1 MKRKGNLGGIFAMA
15 LILVLT
21 LVLSVGSV
29 SAEEPTIVDSGNC
42 GKDGSNVTW
51 TLDSAGL
58 LTISGTGAM
67 ADYESKTDSAS
78 GEEITTAPWGNQAKM
93 VKTVVIEDGVTG
105 IGNYAFY
112 CCTDLTGVNM
122 GSTVTSIG
130 TDAFAACIG
139 LTSVTIPDSV
149 TDIEGEAFAQCMGLT
164 SVVIPDS
171 VKSIG
176 IGAFH
181 YCTSL
186 TSVIV
191 GNGVTE
197 IGQLAFWKCT
207 ALTDVTLGSS
217 VTAIGEQAFSSC
229 EKLTGIVIPD
239 SVTSIG
245 EYAFADCESLAKV
258 TIGTGVT
265 DFGWETFS
273 GCTKLAEIN
282 YNAKAAADL
291 KARYDTGLTAHYPDV
306 FKDAGTSVGGVRVK
320 IGDGVERIPAYIFK
334 DCTGLTGSVTI
345 PNSVTDIGWY
355 AFADCTGLTGV
366 TLGGNVTKI
375 EERAFNN
382 CTGLTSIVFP
392 DSVTD
397 IGNWAFAGCTGLTN
411 VKVPGRVTSIS
422 EGVFANC
429 TGLTDA
435 VIPDGVTSV
444 GERAF
449 SGCVGLTGVEIP
461 DDVTSIGDYAFSGC
475 AGLTG
480 IEIPEGVTKIGLG
493 AFSFCENLAEVRYNA
508 KAAGDIQYDPMTDI
522 AEQDH
527 VFRRAG
533 ADRDGLTVTIGS
545 GVECIP
551 SRLFYGCTGLK
562 EVHFIGTEEEWK
574 AVSIGS
580 DNDPLINAA
589 ITYVKEPI
597 SGSCGDNL
605 TYKLDSAGLL
615 TISGTGAMADYES
628 KTDSASG
635 EEITTAPWGNQ
646 AKTVVIG
653 DGVTGIGAAAFYGCS
668 GLTGVTMGSNVT
680 SIGES
685 AFRGCTGLT
694 GIVLPG
700 SVTSIGE
707 YAFSNCDSLTA
718 IEIPEGVTT
727 LGNSAFFGCDNLK
740 EIRYNARAAADL
752 TGLSGAFR
760 SAGASVGG
768 VKVIFGE
775 SVEKIPG
782 NLFSNCESLTSVTIG
797 SNVTSIGDNAFLGC
811 KGLVEINYNA
821 RAAECAEDSFD
832 SGDGLKVT
840 FGDSVERI
848 PDYIFQDCPGL
859 TSVTIGSSATTI
871 GHYAF
876 NRCMGLTSIK
886 IPESMTNIGYM
897 AFSGCT
903 SLADVYYGGTERQWN
918 AITIDDGNDRLLQA
932 NRHCEG
938 KETLVPPTAKPSYVG
953 ASGKPYI
960 YWSAVD
966 GANRYYV
973 YRSGSKDGT
982 YTFLG
987 TTTAANY
994 TDSKANA
1001 GYTYYYKV
1009 KALAADGTDSSFS
1022 AAVAITCR
1030 CARPVVKTDYWASTG
1045 KPYIKWTAVAGAS
1058 QYEVY
1063 RSGSKDGAYTL
1074 LGTTTATNYTDNKAN
1089 AGYTYYYKVK
1099 AISKVKSAANSSLSA
1114 AVAITCRCA
1123 RPVVTPDYL
1132 TSTGKPYIK
1141 WTAVAGVGQYEVY
1154 RSGSKDG
1161 TYTLLGTTTATNY
1174 TDNKANAGYT
1184 YYYKVKAISKVK
1196 SVANSS
1202 LSAAVAITCR
1212 CARPVVKTDYWAS
1225 TGKPYIKWDAV
1236 DGAGKYYIY
1245 RSGTKNGT
1253 YTLLGTTT
1261 ATNYTD
1267 SKANAGYTY
1276 YYKVQAIS
1284 SALTMAKVYL
1294 SPSNQTDNC
1303 YAYGNTNEAVQCGK
1317 IADSCRIALERSGV
1331 TVQVGHM
1338 PSMQDKCKESNAFGA
1353 DLHVPIHTNAFN
1365 GTVTGTRM
1373 FCLNSSGEGMKA
1385 CEAIFAW
1392 LAPITPGTSE
1402 NIQVDAS
1409 LYEVRVPSAPAA
1421 YVECEFHDNATAAK
1435 WIVEHTVDIG
1445 EAIARGICDYFG
1457 VTFKEKEQPE
1467 SVASTDKLYRVQ
1479 EDAFAN
1485 RPIAEEKNTANSSL
1499 SAAVAVTCRCARPVV
1514 KTDYWASTG
1523 KPYIKWTAVAGAS
1536 QYEVYRSGSKDGT
1549 YTLLGTTTAANYT
1562 DSKANAGYTYYYKV
1576 KAISK
1581 VKSTADSSLSAA
1593 VAITCRCARP
1603 SVKIT
1608 TSNGSP
1614 KLTWNAVTG
1623 ANKYYIYRST
1633 EANGTFE
1640 YLYSTKN
1647 LFYTNKSAVAGTTY
1661 YYKVK
1666 AVSKVKSTANSA
1678 FSTVVSIRAR

>member
-1 MKRKGNLGGIFAMA
+1 MKRKGNFGGIFAMA

-29 SAEEPTIVDSGNC
+29 SAAEPTIVDSGNC
-42 GKDGSNVTW
+42 GKDGNNVTW

-58 LTISGTGAM
+58 LTISGTG
-67 ADYESKTDSAS
+67 E
-78 GEEITTAPWGNQAKM
+78 
-93 VKTVVIEDGVTG
+93 
-105 IGNYAFY
+105 
-112 CCTDLTGVNM
+112 
-122 GSTVTSIG
+122 
-130 TDAFAACIG
+130 
-139 LTSVTIPDSV
+139 
-149 TDIEGEAFAQCMGLT
+149 
-164 SVVIPDS
+164 
-171 VKSIG
+171 
-176 IGAFH
+176 
-181 YCTSL
+181 
-186 TSVIV
+186 
-191 GNGVTE
+191 
-197 IGQLAFWKCT
+197 
-207 ALTDVTLGSS
+207 
-217 VTAIGEQAFSSC
+217 
-229 EKLTGIVIPD
+229 
-239 SVTSIG
+239 
-245 EYAFADCESLAKV
+245 
-258 TIGTGVT
+258 
-265 DFGWETFS
+265 
-273 GCTKLAEIN
+273 
-282 YNAKAAADL
+282 
-291 KARYDTGLTAHYPDV
+291 
-306 FKDAGTSVGGVRVK
+306 
-320 IGDGVERIPAYIFK
+320 
-334 DCTGLTGSVTI
+334 
-345 PNSVTDIGWY
+345 
-355 AFADCTGLTGV
+355 
-366 TLGGNVTKI
+366 
-375 EERAFNN
+375 
-382 CTGLTSIVFP
+382 
-392 DSVTD
+392 
-397 IGNWAFAGCTGLTN
+397 
-411 VKVPGRVTSIS
+411 
-422 EGVFANC
+422 
-429 TGLTDA
+429 
-435 VIPDGVTSV
+435 
-444 GERAF
+444 
-449 SGCVGLTGVEIP
+449 
-461 DDVTSIGDYAFSGC
+461 
-475 AGLTG
+475 
-480 IEIPEGVTKIGLG
+480 
-493 AFSFCENLAEVRYNA
+493 
-508 KAAGDIQYDPMTDI
+508 
-522 AEQDH
+522 
-527 VFRRAG
+527 
-533 ADRDGLTVTIGS
+533 
-545 GVECIP
+545 
-551 SRLFYGCTGLK
+551 
-562 EVHFIGTEEEWK
+562 
-574 AVSIGS
+574 
-580 DNDPLINAA
+580 
-589 ITYVKEPI
+589 
-597 SGSCGDNL
+597 
-605 TYKLDSAGLL
+605 
-615 TISGTGAMADYES
+615 MADYES

-646 AKTVVIG
+646 AKTAVTG

-668 GLTGVTMGSNVT
+668 GLTSVTMGSNVT

-707 YAFSNCDSLTA
+707 YAFSNCESLTA
-718 IEIPEGVTT
+718 IEIPAGVTT

-740 EIRYNARAAADL
+740 EVRYNARAAANL

-768 VKVIFGE
+768 LKVIFGE

-782 NLFSNCESLTSVTIG
+782 NIFSKCESLTSVTIG

-811 KGLVEINYNA
+811 TGLVEINYNA
-821 RAAECAEDSFD
+821 RAAECTEDSFG

-848 PDYIFQDCPGL
+848 PDCIFQDCPGL

-876 NRCMGLTSIK
+876 NRCTGLT
-886 IPESMTNIGYM
+886 
-897 AFSGCT
+897 
-903 SLADVYYGGTERQWN
+903 DVYYGGSERQWN

-938 KETLVPPTAKPSYVG
+938 EETLVSPTVKPSYVG

-966 GANRYYV
+966 GANRYEV

-982 YTFLG
+982 YSFLDS
-987 TTTAANY
+987 TANLNY

-1001 GYTYYYKV
+1001 GTTYYYKV
-1009 KALAADGTDSSFS
+1009 KALAADGTDSSVS

-1063 RSGSKDGAYTL
+1063 RSGSKDGTYTL
-1074 LGTTTATNYTDNKAN
+1074 LGTTTAANYTDSKANAGYTYYYKVKAISEVKSAANSSLSAAVAVTCRCARPVVTPDYLTSTGKPYIKWAAVAGASQYEVYRSDSSNGTYEYVGTTTATNYTDNKAN

-1099 AISKVKSAANSSLSA
+1099 AISKVKS
-1114 AVAITCRCA
+1114 T
-1123 RPVVTPDYL
+1123 
-1132 TSTGKPYIK
+1132 
-1141 WTAVAGVGQYEVY
+1141 
-1154 RSGSKDG
+1154 
-1161 TYTLLGTTTATNY
+1161 
-1174 TDNKANAGYT
+1174 
-1184 YYYKVKAISKVK
+1184 
-1196 SVANSS
+1196 ANSS

-1245 RSGTKNGT
+1245 RSGTRNGT

-1303 YAYGNTNEAVQCGK
+1303 YAYGNTTEAVQCGK
-1317 IADSCRIALERSGV
+1317 IADACRIALERSGV

-1421 YVECEFHDNATAAK
+1421 YVECEFHDNATTAK

-1457 VTFKEKEQPE
+1457 VTYKEKEQPE
-1467 SVASTDKLYRVQ
+1467 SAASTDKLYRVQ
-1479 EDAFAN
+1479 EGAFAN

-1499 SAAVAVTCRCARPVV
+1499 SAAVAATCHCARPVVKPDYWASTGKPYIKWTAVAGASQYEVYRSGSKDGAYTLLGTTTAANYTDSKANAGYTYYYKVKAISKVKSTANSSLSAAVAITCRCARPVV

-1549 YTLLGTTTAANYT
+1549 YTLLGTTTATNYT
-1562 DSKANAGYTYYYKV
+1562 DNKANAGYTYYYKV
-1576 KAISK
+1576 KAVSK
-1581 VKSTADSSLSAA
+1581 VSSGANSYYSVVIGA
-1593 VAITCRCARP
+1593 TCRCARP

-1614 KLTWNAVTG
+1614 RLTWNAVAG

-1666 AVSKVKSTANSA
+1666 AVSKVKNTANSA

>member
-1 MKRKGNLGGIFAMA
+1 MKRKGNFGGIFAMV

-21 LVLSVGSV
+21 LVLRVGSV
-29 SAEEPTIVDSGNC
+29 SAAEPTIVDSRNC

-58 LTISGTGAM
+58 LAISGTG
-67 ADYESKTDSAS
+67 E
-78 GEEITTAPWGNQAKM
+78 
-93 VKTVVIEDGVTG
+93 
-105 IGNYAFY
+105 
-112 CCTDLTGVNM
+112 
-122 GSTVTSIG
+122 
-130 TDAFAACIG
+130 
-139 LTSVTIPDSV
+139 
-149 TDIEGEAFAQCMGLT
+149 
-164 SVVIPDS
+164 
-171 VKSIG
+171 
-176 IGAFH
+176 
-181 YCTSL
+181 
-186 TSVIV
+186 
-191 GNGVTE
+191 
-197 IGQLAFWKCT
+197 
-207 ALTDVTLGSS
+207 
-217 VTAIGEQAFSSC
+217 
-229 EKLTGIVIPD
+229 
-239 SVTSIG
+239 
-245 EYAFADCESLAKV
+245 
-258 TIGTGVT
+258 
-265 DFGWETFS
+265 
-273 GCTKLAEIN
+273 
-282 YNAKAAADL
+282 
-291 KARYDTGLTAHYPDV
+291 
-306 FKDAGTSVGGVRVK
+306 
-320 IGDGVERIPAYIFK
+320 
-334 DCTGLTGSVTI
+334 
-345 PNSVTDIGWY
+345 
-355 AFADCTGLTGV
+355 
-366 TLGGNVTKI
+366 
-375 EERAFNN
+375 
-382 CTGLTSIVFP
+382 
-392 DSVTD
+392 
-397 IGNWAFAGCTGLTN
+397 
-411 VKVPGRVTSIS
+411 
-422 EGVFANC
+422 
-429 TGLTDA
+429 
-435 VIPDGVTSV
+435 
-444 GERAF
+444 
-449 SGCVGLTGVEIP
+449 
-461 DDVTSIGDYAFSGC
+461 
-475 AGLTG
+475 
-480 IEIPEGVTKIGLG
+480 
-493 AFSFCENLAEVRYNA
+493 
-508 KAAGDIQYDPMTDI
+508 
-522 AEQDH
+522 
-527 VFRRAG
+527 
-533 ADRDGLTVTIGS
+533 
-545 GVECIP
+545 
-551 SRLFYGCTGLK
+551 
-562 EVHFIGTEEEWK
+562 
-574 AVSIGS
+574 
-580 DNDPLINAA
+580 
-589 ITYVKEPI
+589 
-597 SGSCGDNL
+597 
-605 TYKLDSAGLL
+605 
-615 TISGTGAMADYES
+615 MADYES

-668 GLTGVTMGSNVT
+668 GLTSVTMGSNVT
-680 SIGES
+680 DIWDG
-685 AFRGCTGLT
+685 AFSGCTGLT

-700 SVTSIGE
+700 SVTGIGE
-707 YAFSNCDSLTA
+707 YAFSNCESLTA
-718 IEIPEGVTT
+718 IEIPAGVTT

-740 EIRYNARAAADL
+740 EVRYNARAAANL

-775 SVEKIPG
+775 SVEKIPS
-782 NLFSNCESLTSVTIG
+782 NLFCNCESLTSVTIG
-797 SNVTSIGDNAFLGC
+797 SNVTSIGDNAFLDC

-821 RAAECAEDSFD
+821 RAAECTEDSFG

-848 PDYIFQDCPGL
+848 PNCIFQDCPGL

-876 NRCMGLTSIK
+876 NRCTGLTSIK

-903 SLADVYYGGTERQWN
+903 GLADVYYGGSERQWN

-938 KETLVPPTAKPSYVG
+938 KETPVPPTAKPSYVG

-973 YRSGSKDGT
+973 YRSTTKDGT
-982 YTFLG
+982 YSFLG
-987 TTTAANY
+987 STANLNY

-1001 GYTYYYKV
+1001 GTTYYYKV
-1009 KALAADGTDSSFS
+1009 KALAADGTD
-1022 AAVAITCR
+1022 
-1030 CARPVVKTDYWASTG
+1030 
-1045 KPYIKWTAVAGAS
+1045 
-1058 QYEVY
+1058 
-1063 RSGSKDGAYTL
+1063 
-1074 LGTTTATNYTDNKAN
+1074 
-1089 AGYTYYYKVK
+1089 
-1099 AISKVKSAANSSLSA
+1099 
-1114 AVAITCRCA
+1114 
-1123 RPVVTPDYL
+1123 
-1132 TSTGKPYIK
+1132 
-1141 WTAVAGVGQYEVY
+1141 
-1154 RSGSKDG
+1154 
-1161 TYTLLGTTTATNY
+1161 
-1174 TDNKANAGYT
+1174 
-1184 YYYKVKAISKVK
+1184 
-1196 SVANSS
+1196 SS

-1409 LYEVRVPSAPAA
+1409 LYEVRVPSAPTA
-1421 YVECEFHDNATAAK
+1421 YVECEFHDNATTAK

-1457 VTFKEKEQPE
+1457 VTYKEKEQPE
-1467 SVASTDKLYRVQ
+1467 SAASTDKLYRVQ
-1479 EDAFAN
+1479 EGAFAN

-1499 SAAVAVTCRCARPVV
+1499 SATVAATCHCARPVV
-1514 KTDYWASTG
+1514 KPDYLISTG
-1523 KPYIKWTAVAGAS
+1523 KPYIKWTAVSGAS

-1576 KAISK
+1576 RAISK
-1581 VKSTADSSLSAA
+1581 VRSTANSSLSATVAATCHCARPVVKPDYLISTGKPYIKWTA
-1593 VAITCRCARP
+1593 VSGASKYYVYRSGSKDGTYTLLGTTTATNYTDNKANAGYTYYYKVKAVSKVSSGANSYYSVVIGATCHCARP

-1614 KLTWNAVTG
+1614 RLTWNAVTG
-1623 ANKYYIYRST
+1623 ASQYEVYRATSK
-1633 EANGTFE
+1633 NGS
-1640 YLYSTKN
+1640 YTKMFTTSN
-1647 LFYTNKSAVAGTTY
+1647 LSYTNTSAKAGTTY

>member
-1 MKRKGNLGGIFAMA
+1 MKRKGNFGGIFAMV

-29 SAEEPTIVDSGNC
+29 SAAEPTIVDSRNC

-58 LTISGTGAM
+58 LAISGTG
-67 ADYESKTDSAS
+67 E
-78 GEEITTAPWGNQAKM
+78 
-93 VKTVVIEDGVTG
+93 
-105 IGNYAFY
+105 
-112 CCTDLTGVNM
+112 
-122 GSTVTSIG
+122 
-130 TDAFAACIG
+130 
-139 LTSVTIPDSV
+139 
-149 TDIEGEAFAQCMGLT
+149 
-164 SVVIPDS
+164 
-171 VKSIG
+171 
-176 IGAFH
+176 
-181 YCTSL
+181 
-186 TSVIV
+186 
-191 GNGVTE
+191 
-197 IGQLAFWKCT
+197 
-207 ALTDVTLGSS
+207 
-217 VTAIGEQAFSSC
+217 
-229 EKLTGIVIPD
+229 
-239 SVTSIG
+239 
-245 EYAFADCESLAKV
+245 
-258 TIGTGVT
+258 
-265 DFGWETFS
+265 
-273 GCTKLAEIN
+273 
-282 YNAKAAADL
+282 
-291 KARYDTGLTAHYPDV
+291 
-306 FKDAGTSVGGVRVK
+306 
-320 IGDGVERIPAYIFK
+320 
-334 DCTGLTGSVTI
+334 
-345 PNSVTDIGWY
+345 
-355 AFADCTGLTGV
+355 
-366 TLGGNVTKI
+366 
-375 EERAFNN
+375 
-382 CTGLTSIVFP
+382 
-392 DSVTD
+392 
-397 IGNWAFAGCTGLTN
+397 
-411 VKVPGRVTSIS
+411 
-422 EGVFANC
+422 
-429 TGLTDA
+429 
-435 VIPDGVTSV
+435 
-444 GERAF
+444 
-449 SGCVGLTGVEIP
+449 
-461 DDVTSIGDYAFSGC
+461 
-475 AGLTG
+475 
-480 IEIPEGVTKIGLG
+480 
-493 AFSFCENLAEVRYNA
+493 
-508 KAAGDIQYDPMTDI
+508 
-522 AEQDH
+522 
-527 VFRRAG
+527 
-533 ADRDGLTVTIGS
+533 
-545 GVECIP
+545 
-551 SRLFYGCTGLK
+551 
-562 EVHFIGTEEEWK
+562 
-574 AVSIGS
+574 
-580 DNDPLINAA
+580 
-589 ITYVKEPI
+589 
-597 SGSCGDNL
+597 
-605 TYKLDSAGLL
+605 
-615 TISGTGAMADYES
+615 MADYES

-668 GLTGVTMGSNVT
+668 GLTSVTMGSNVT
-680 SIGES
+680 DIWDG
-685 AFRGCTGLT
+685 AFSGCTGLT

-700 SVTSIGE
+700 SVTGIGE
-707 YAFSNCDSLTA
+707 YAFSNCESLTA
-718 IEIPEGVTT
+718 IEIPAGVTT

-740 EIRYNARAAADL
+740 EVRYNARAAANL

-775 SVEKIPG
+775 SVEKIPS
-782 NLFSNCESLTSVTIG
+782 NLFCNCESLTSVTIG
-797 SNVTSIGDNAFLGC
+797 SNVTSIGDNAFLDC

-821 RAAECAEDSFD
+821 RAAECTEDSFG

-848 PDYIFQDCPGL
+848 PNCIFQDCPGL

-876 NRCMGLTSIK
+876 NRCTGLTSIK

-903 SLADVYYGGTERQWN
+903 GLADVYYGGSERQWN

-938 KETLVPPTAKPSYVG
+938 KETPVPPTAKPSYVG

-973 YRSGSKDGT
+973 YRSTTKDGT
-982 YTFLG
+982 YSFLG
-987 TTTAANY
+987 STANLNY

-1001 GYTYYYKV
+1001 GTTYYYKV
-1009 KALAADGTDSSFS
+1009 KALAADGTD
-1022 AAVAITCR
+1022 
-1030 CARPVVKTDYWASTG
+1030 
-1045 KPYIKWTAVAGAS
+1045 
-1058 QYEVY
+1058 
-1063 RSGSKDGAYTL
+1063 
-1074 LGTTTATNYTDNKAN
+1074 
-1089 AGYTYYYKVK
+1089 
-1099 AISKVKSAANSSLSA
+1099 SSLSA

-1132 TSTGKPYIK
+1132 TSTGKPYIY
-1141 WTAVAGVGQYEVY
+1141 WSAVDGASQYEVY
-1154 RSGSKDG
+1154 RSGSSNG
-1161 TYTLLGTTTATNY
+1161 TYEYVGTTTATNY

-1184 YYYKVKAISKVK
+1184 YYYKVKAL
-1196 SVANSS
+1196 AADGTDSS

-1409 LYEVRVPSAPAA
+1409 LYEVRVPSAPTA
-1421 YVECEFHDNATAAK
+1421 YVECEFHDNATTAK

-1457 VTFKEKEQPE
+1457 VTYKEKEQPE
-1467 SVASTDKLYRVQ
+1467 SAASTDKLYRVQ
-1479 EDAFAN
+1479 EGAFAN

-1499 SAAVAVTCRCARPVV
+1499 SATVAATCHCARPVV
-1514 KTDYWASTG
+1514 KPDYLISTG
-1523 KPYIKWTAVAGAS
+1523 KPYIKWTAVSGAS

-1576 KAISK
+1576 RAISK
-1581 VKSTADSSLSAA
+1581 VRSTANSSLSATVAATCHCARPVVKPDYLISTGKPYIKWSA
-1593 VAITCRCARP
+1593 VSGASKYYVYRSGSSNGTYKYVGTTTATNYTDNKANAGYTYYYKVKAVSKVSSGANSYYSVVIGATCHCARP

-1614 KLTWNAVTG
+1614 RLTWNAVTG
-1623 ANKYYIYRST
+1623 ASQYEVYRATSK
-1633 EANGTFE
+1633 NGS
-1640 YLYSTKN
+1640 YTKMFTTSN
-1647 LFYTNKSAVAGTTY
+1647 LSYTNTSAKAGTTY

>member
-15 LILVLT
+15 LILMLT

-29 SAEEPTIVDSGNC
+29 SAAKPTIVDSGNC

-58 LTISGTGAM
+58 LAISGTG
-67 ADYESKTDSAS
+67 E
-78 GEEITTAPWGNQAKM
+78 
-93 VKTVVIEDGVTG
+93 
-105 IGNYAFY
+105 
-112 CCTDLTGVNM
+112 
-122 GSTVTSIG
+122 
-130 TDAFAACIG
+130 
-139 LTSVTIPDSV
+139 
-149 TDIEGEAFAQCMGLT
+149 
-164 SVVIPDS
+164 
-171 VKSIG
+171 
-176 IGAFH
+176 
-181 YCTSL
+181 
-186 TSVIV
+186 
-191 GNGVTE
+191 
-197 IGQLAFWKCT
+197 
-207 ALTDVTLGSS
+207 
-217 VTAIGEQAFSSC
+217 
-229 EKLTGIVIPD
+229 
-239 SVTSIG
+239 
-245 EYAFADCESLAKV
+245 
-258 TIGTGVT
+258 
-265 DFGWETFS
+265 
-273 GCTKLAEIN
+273 
-282 YNAKAAADL
+282 
-291 KARYDTGLTAHYPDV
+291 
-306 FKDAGTSVGGVRVK
+306 
-320 IGDGVERIPAYIFK
+320 
-334 DCTGLTGSVTI
+334 
-345 PNSVTDIGWY
+345 
-355 AFADCTGLTGV
+355 
-366 TLGGNVTKI
+366 
-375 EERAFNN
+375 
-382 CTGLTSIVFP
+382 
-392 DSVTD
+392 
-397 IGNWAFAGCTGLTN
+397 
-411 VKVPGRVTSIS
+411 
-422 EGVFANC
+422 
-429 TGLTDA
+429 
-435 VIPDGVTSV
+435 
-444 GERAF
+444 
-449 SGCVGLTGVEIP
+449 
-461 DDVTSIGDYAFSGC
+461 
-475 AGLTG
+475 
-480 IEIPEGVTKIGLG
+480 
-493 AFSFCENLAEVRYNA
+493 
-508 KAAGDIQYDPMTDI
+508 
-522 AEQDH
+522 
-527 VFRRAG
+527 
-533 ADRDGLTVTIGS
+533 
-545 GVECIP
+545 
-551 SRLFYGCTGLK
+551 
-562 EVHFIGTEEEWK
+562 
-574 AVSIGS
+574 
-580 DNDPLINAA
+580 
-589 ITYVKEPI
+589 
-597 SGSCGDNL
+597 
-605 TYKLDSAGLL
+605 
-615 TISGTGAMADYES
+615 MADYES

-646 AKTVVIG
+646 AKTAVIG

-668 GLTGVTMGSNVT
+668 GLTSVTMGSSVT
-680 SIGES
+680 DIWDG
-685 AFRGCTGLT
+685 AFSGCTGLT

-700 SVTSIGE
+700 SVTGIGE
-707 YAFSNCDSLTA
+707 YAFSNCDSVTA
-718 IEIPEGVTT
+718 IEIPAGVTT

-740 EIRYNARAAADL
+740 EVRYNARAAANL

-775 SVEKIPG
+775 SVEKIPS
-782 NLFSNCESLTSVTIG
+782 NLFCNCESLTSVTIG
-797 SNVTSIGDNAFLGC
+797 SNVTSIGDNAFLDC

-821 RAAECAEDSFD
+821 RAAECTEDSFG

-871 GHYAF
+871 GHCAF
-876 NRCMGLTSIK
+876 NRCTGLTSIK

-903 SLADVYYGGTERQWN
+903 SLADVYYGGSERQWN

-938 KETLVPPTAKPSYVG
+938 KETPVPPTAKPSYVG

-973 YRSGSKDGT
+973 YRSTTKDGT
-982 YTFLG
+982 YSFLG
-987 TTTAANY
+987 STANLNY

-1001 GYTYYYKV
+1001 GTTYYYKV
-1009 KALAADGTDSSFS
+1009 KALAADGTD
-1022 AAVAITCR
+1022 
-1030 CARPVVKTDYWASTG
+1030 
-1045 KPYIKWTAVAGAS
+1045 
-1058 QYEVY
+1058 
-1063 RSGSKDGAYTL
+1063 
-1074 LGTTTATNYTDNKAN
+1074 
-1089 AGYTYYYKVK
+1089 
-1099 AISKVKSAANSSLSA
+1099 SSLSA

-1132 TSTGKPYIK
+1132 TSTGKPYIY
-1141 WTAVAGVGQYEVY
+1141 WSAVDGASQYEVY
-1154 RSGSKDG
+1154 RSGSSNG
-1161 TYTLLGTTTATNY
+1161 TYEYVGTTTATNY

-1184 YYYKVKAISKVK
+1184 YYYKVKAL
-1196 SVANSS
+1196 AADGTDSS

-1409 LYEVRVPSAPAA
+1409 LYEVRVPSAPTA
-1421 YVECEFHDNATAAK
+1421 YVECEFHDNATTAK

-1457 VTFKEKEQPE
+1457 VTYKEKEQPE
-1467 SVASTDKLYRVQ
+1467 SAASTDKLYRVQ
-1479 EDAFAN
+1479 EGAFAN

-1499 SAAVAVTCRCARPVV
+1499 SATVAATCHCARPVV
-1514 KTDYWASTG
+1514 KPDYLISTG
-1523 KPYIKWTAVAGAS
+1523 KPYIKWTAVSGAS

-1576 KAISK
+1576 RAISK
-1581 VKSTADSSLSAA
+1581 VRSTANSSLSATVAATCHCARPVVKPDYLISTGKPYIKWTA
-1593 VAITCRCARP
+1593 VAGASKYYVYRSGSSNGTYKYVGTTTATNYTDNKANAGYTYYYKVKAVSKVSSGANSYYSVVIGATCHCARP

-1614 KLTWNAVTG
+1614 RLTWNAVTG
-1623 ANKYYIYRST
+1623 ASQYEVYRATSK
-1633 EANGTFE
+1633 NGS
-1640 YLYSTKN
+1640 YTKMFTTSN
-1647 LFYTNKSAVAGTTY
+1647 LSYTNTSAKAGTTY

>member
-1 MKRKGNLGGIFAMA
+1 MKRKGNFGGIFAMV

-21 LVLSVGSV
+21 LVLSVGSM
-29 SAEEPTIVDSGNC
+29 SAAEPTIVDSRNC

-58 LTISGTGAM
+58 LAISGTG
-67 ADYESKTDSAS
+67 E
-78 GEEITTAPWGNQAKM
+78 
-93 VKTVVIEDGVTG
+93 
-105 IGNYAFY
+105 
-112 CCTDLTGVNM
+112 
-122 GSTVTSIG
+122 
-130 TDAFAACIG
+130 
-139 LTSVTIPDSV
+139 
-149 TDIEGEAFAQCMGLT
+149 
-164 SVVIPDS
+164 
-171 VKSIG
+171 
-176 IGAFH
+176 
-181 YCTSL
+181 
-186 TSVIV
+186 
-191 GNGVTE
+191 
-197 IGQLAFWKCT
+197 
-207 ALTDVTLGSS
+207 
-217 VTAIGEQAFSSC
+217 
-229 EKLTGIVIPD
+229 
-239 SVTSIG
+239 
-245 EYAFADCESLAKV
+245 
-258 TIGTGVT
+258 
-265 DFGWETFS
+265 
-273 GCTKLAEIN
+273 
-282 YNAKAAADL
+282 
-291 KARYDTGLTAHYPDV
+291 
-306 FKDAGTSVGGVRVK
+306 
-320 IGDGVERIPAYIFK
+320 
-334 DCTGLTGSVTI
+334 
-345 PNSVTDIGWY
+345 
-355 AFADCTGLTGV
+355 
-366 TLGGNVTKI
+366 
-375 EERAFNN
+375 
-382 CTGLTSIVFP
+382 
-392 DSVTD
+392 
-397 IGNWAFAGCTGLTN
+397 
-411 VKVPGRVTSIS
+411 
-422 EGVFANC
+422 
-429 TGLTDA
+429 
-435 VIPDGVTSV
+435 
-444 GERAF
+444 
-449 SGCVGLTGVEIP
+449 
-461 DDVTSIGDYAFSGC
+461 
-475 AGLTG
+475 
-480 IEIPEGVTKIGLG
+480 
-493 AFSFCENLAEVRYNA
+493 
-508 KAAGDIQYDPMTDI
+508 
-522 AEQDH
+522 
-527 VFRRAG
+527 
-533 ADRDGLTVTIGS
+533 
-545 GVECIP
+545 
-551 SRLFYGCTGLK
+551 
-562 EVHFIGTEEEWK
+562 
-574 AVSIGS
+574 
-580 DNDPLINAA
+580 
-589 ITYVKEPI
+589 
-597 SGSCGDNL
+597 
-605 TYKLDSAGLL
+605 
-615 TISGTGAMADYES
+615 MADYES

-668 GLTGVTMGSNVT
+668 GLTSVTMGSNVT
-680 SIGES
+680 DIWDG
-685 AFRGCTGLT
+685 AFSGCTGLT

-700 SVTSIGE
+700 SVTGIGE
-707 YAFSNCDSLTA
+707 YAFSNCESLTA
-718 IEIPEGVTT
+718 IEIPAGVTT

-740 EIRYNARAAADL
+740 EVRYNARAAANL

-775 SVEKIPG
+775 SVEKIPS
-782 NLFSNCESLTSVTIG
+782 NLFCNCESLTSVTIG
-797 SNVTSIGDNAFLGC
+797 SNVTSIGDNAFLDC

-821 RAAECAEDSFD
+821 RAAECTEDSFG

-848 PDYIFQDCPGL
+848 PNCIFQDCPGL

-876 NRCMGLTSIK
+876 NRCTGLTSIK

-903 SLADVYYGGTERQWN
+903 GLADVYYGGSERQWN

-938 KETLVPPTAKPSYVG
+938 KETPVPPTAKPSYVG

-973 YRSGSKDGT
+973 YRSTTKDGT
-982 YTFLG
+982 YSFLG
-987 TTTAANY
+987 STANLNY

-1001 GYTYYYKV
+1001 GTTYYYKV
-1009 KALAADGTDSSFS
+1009 KALAADGTD
-1022 AAVAITCR
+1022 
-1030 CARPVVKTDYWASTG
+1030 
-1045 KPYIKWTAVAGAS
+1045 
-1058 QYEVY
+1058 
-1063 RSGSKDGAYTL
+1063 
-1074 LGTTTATNYTDNKAN
+1074 
-1089 AGYTYYYKVK
+1089 
-1099 AISKVKSAANSSLSA
+1099 SSLSA

-1132 TSTGKPYIK
+1132 TSTGKPYIY
-1141 WTAVAGVGQYEVY
+1141 WSAVDGASQYEVY
-1154 RSGSKDG
+1154 RSGSSNG
-1161 TYTLLGTTTATNY
+1161 TYEYVGTTTATNY

-1184 YYYKVKAISKVK
+1184 YYYKVKAL
-1196 SVANSS
+1196 AADGTDSS

-1409 LYEVRVPSAPAA
+1409 LYEVRVPSAPTA
-1421 YVECEFHDNATAAK
+1421 YVECEFHDNATTAK

-1457 VTFKEKEQPE
+1457 VTYKEKEQPE
-1467 SVASTDKLYRVQ
+1467 SAASTDKLYRVQ
-1479 EDAFAN
+1479 EGAFAN

-1499 SAAVAVTCRCARPVV
+1499 SATVAATCHCARPVV
-1514 KTDYWASTG
+1514 KPDYLISTG
-1523 KPYIKWTAVAGAS
+1523 KPYIKWTAVSGAS
-1536 QYEVYRSGSKDGT
+1536 KYEVYRSGSKDGT

-1576 KAISK
+1576 RAISK
-1581 VKSTADSSLSAA
+1581 VRSTANSSLSATVAATCHCARPVVKPDYLISTGKPYIKWTA
-1593 VAITCRCARP
+1593 VSGASKYYVYRSGSKDGTYTLLGTTTATNYTDNKANAGYTYYYKVKAVSKVSSGANSYYSVVIGATCHCARP

-1614 KLTWNAVTG
+1614 RLTWNAVAG
-1623 ANKYYIYRST
+1623 ANKYEVYRATSK
-1633 EANGTFE
+1633 NGS
-1640 YLYSTKN
+1640 YTKMFTTSN
-1647 LFYTNKSAVAGTTY
+1647 LSYTNTSAKAGTTY

>member
-1 MKRKGNLGGIFAMA
+1 MKRKGNFGGIFAMV

-29 SAEEPTIVDSGNC
+29 SAAEPTIVDSRNC

-58 LTISGTGAM
+58 LAISGTG
-67 ADYESKTDSAS
+67 E
-78 GEEITTAPWGNQAKM
+78 
-93 VKTVVIEDGVTG
+93 
-105 IGNYAFY
+105 
-112 CCTDLTGVNM
+112 
-122 GSTVTSIG
+122 
-130 TDAFAACIG
+130 
-139 LTSVTIPDSV
+139 
-149 TDIEGEAFAQCMGLT
+149 
-164 SVVIPDS
+164 
-171 VKSIG
+171 
-176 IGAFH
+176 
-181 YCTSL
+181 
-186 TSVIV
+186 
-191 GNGVTE
+191 
-197 IGQLAFWKCT
+197 
-207 ALTDVTLGSS
+207 
-217 VTAIGEQAFSSC
+217 
-229 EKLTGIVIPD
+229 
-239 SVTSIG
+239 
-245 EYAFADCESLAKV
+245 
-258 TIGTGVT
+258 
-265 DFGWETFS
+265 
-273 GCTKLAEIN
+273 
-282 YNAKAAADL
+282 
-291 KARYDTGLTAHYPDV
+291 
-306 FKDAGTSVGGVRVK
+306 
-320 IGDGVERIPAYIFK
+320 
-334 DCTGLTGSVTI
+334 
-345 PNSVTDIGWY
+345 
-355 AFADCTGLTGV
+355 
-366 TLGGNVTKI
+366 
-375 EERAFNN
+375 
-382 CTGLTSIVFP
+382 
-392 DSVTD
+392 
-397 IGNWAFAGCTGLTN
+397 
-411 VKVPGRVTSIS
+411 
-422 EGVFANC
+422 
-429 TGLTDA
+429 
-435 VIPDGVTSV
+435 
-444 GERAF
+444 
-449 SGCVGLTGVEIP
+449 
-461 DDVTSIGDYAFSGC
+461 
-475 AGLTG
+475 
-480 IEIPEGVTKIGLG
+480 
-493 AFSFCENLAEVRYNA
+493 
-508 KAAGDIQYDPMTDI
+508 
-522 AEQDH
+522 
-527 VFRRAG
+527 
-533 ADRDGLTVTIGS
+533 
-545 GVECIP
+545 
-551 SRLFYGCTGLK
+551 
-562 EVHFIGTEEEWK
+562 
-574 AVSIGS
+574 
-580 DNDPLINAA
+580 
-589 ITYVKEPI
+589 
-597 SGSCGDNL
+597 
-605 TYKLDSAGLL
+605 
-615 TISGTGAMADYES
+615 MADYES

-668 GLTGVTMGSNVT
+668 GLTSVTMGSNVT
-680 SIGES
+680 DIWDG
-685 AFRGCTGLT
+685 AFSGCTGLT

-700 SVTSIGE
+700 SVTGIGE
-707 YAFSNCDSLTA
+707 YAFSNCESLTA
-718 IEIPEGVTT
+718 IEIPAGVTT

-740 EIRYNARAAADL
+740 EVRYNARAAANL

-775 SVEKIPG
+775 SVEKIPS
-782 NLFSNCESLTSVTIG
+782 NLFCNCESLTSVTIG
-797 SNVTSIGDNAFLGC
+797 SNVTSIGDNAFLDC

-821 RAAECAEDSFD
+821 RAAECTEDSFG

-848 PDYIFQDCPGL
+848 PNCIFQDCPGL

-876 NRCMGLTSIK
+876 NRCTGLTSIK

-903 SLADVYYGGTERQWN
+903 GLADVYYGGSERQWN

-938 KETLVPPTAKPSYVG
+938 KETPVPPTAKPSYVG

-973 YRSGSKDGT
+973 YRSTTKDGT
-982 YTFLG
+982 YSFLG
-987 TTTAANY
+987 STANLNY

-1001 GYTYYYKV
+1001 GTTYYYKV
-1009 KALAADGTDSSFS
+1009 KALAADGTD
-1022 AAVAITCR
+1022 
-1030 CARPVVKTDYWASTG
+1030 
-1045 KPYIKWTAVAGAS
+1045 
-1058 QYEVY
+1058 
-1063 RSGSKDGAYTL
+1063 
-1074 LGTTTATNYTDNKAN
+1074 
-1089 AGYTYYYKVK
+1089 
-1099 AISKVKSAANSSLSA
+1099 SSLSA

-1132 TSTGKPYIK
+1132 TSTGKPYIY
-1141 WTAVAGVGQYEVY
+1141 WSAVDGASQYEVY
-1154 RSGSKDG
+1154 RSGSSNG
-1161 TYTLLGTTTATNY
+1161 TYEYVGTTTATNY

-1184 YYYKVKAISKVK
+1184 YYYKVKAL
-1196 SVANSS
+1196 AADGTDSS

-1409 LYEVRVPSAPAA
+1409 LYEVRVPSAPTA
-1421 YVECEFHDNATAAK
+1421 YVECEFHDNATTAK

-1457 VTFKEKEQPE
+1457 VTYKEKEQPE
-1467 SVASTDKLYRVQ
+1467 SAASTDKLYRVQ
-1479 EDAFAN
+1479 EGAFAN

-1499 SAAVAVTCRCARPVV
+1499 SATVAATCHCARPVV
-1514 KTDYWASTG
+1514 KPDYLISTG
-1523 KPYIKWTAVAGAS
+1523 KPYIKWTAVSGAS
-1536 QYEVYRSGSKDGT
+1536 KYEVYRSGSKDGT

-1576 KAISK
+1576 RAISK
-1581 VKSTADSSLSAA
+1581 VRSTANSSLSATVAATCHCARPVVKPDYLISTGKPYIKWTA
-1593 VAITCRCARP
+1593 VSGASKYYVYRSGSKDGTYTLLGTTTATNYTDNKANAGYTYYYKVKAVSKVSSGANSYYSVVIGATCHCARP

-1614 KLTWNAVTG
+1614 RLTWNAVTG
-1623 ANKYYIYRST
+1623 ASQYEVYRATSK
-1633 EANGTFE
+1633 NGS
-1640 YLYSTKN
+1640 YTKMFTTSN
-1647 LFYTNKSAVAGTTY
+1647 LSYTNTSAKAGTTY

>member
-15 LILVLT
+15 LILMLT

-29 SAEEPTIVDSGNC
+29 SAAEPNIVDSRNC

-58 LTISGTGAM
+58 LTISGTG
-67 ADYESKTDSAS
+67 E
-78 GEEITTAPWGNQAKM
+78 
-93 VKTVVIEDGVTG
+93 
-105 IGNYAFY
+105 
-112 CCTDLTGVNM
+112 
-122 GSTVTSIG
+122 
-130 TDAFAACIG
+130 
-139 LTSVTIPDSV
+139 
-149 TDIEGEAFAQCMGLT
+149 
-164 SVVIPDS
+164 
-171 VKSIG
+171 
-176 IGAFH
+176 
-181 YCTSL
+181 
-186 TSVIV
+186 
-191 GNGVTE
+191 
-197 IGQLAFWKCT
+197 
-207 ALTDVTLGSS
+207 
-217 VTAIGEQAFSSC
+217 
-229 EKLTGIVIPD
+229 
-239 SVTSIG
+239 
-245 EYAFADCESLAKV
+245 
-258 TIGTGVT
+258 
-265 DFGWETFS
+265 
-273 GCTKLAEIN
+273 
-282 YNAKAAADL
+282 
-291 KARYDTGLTAHYPDV
+291 
-306 FKDAGTSVGGVRVK
+306 
-320 IGDGVERIPAYIFK
+320 
-334 DCTGLTGSVTI
+334 
-345 PNSVTDIGWY
+345 
-355 AFADCTGLTGV
+355 
-366 TLGGNVTKI
+366 
-375 EERAFNN
+375 
-382 CTGLTSIVFP
+382 
-392 DSVTD
+392 
-397 IGNWAFAGCTGLTN
+397 
-411 VKVPGRVTSIS
+411 
-422 EGVFANC
+422 
-429 TGLTDA
+429 
-435 VIPDGVTSV
+435 
-444 GERAF
+444 
-449 SGCVGLTGVEIP
+449 
-461 DDVTSIGDYAFSGC
+461 
-475 AGLTG
+475 
-480 IEIPEGVTKIGLG
+480 
-493 AFSFCENLAEVRYNA
+493 
-508 KAAGDIQYDPMTDI
+508 
-522 AEQDH
+522 
-527 VFRRAG
+527 
-533 ADRDGLTVTIGS
+533 
-545 GVECIP
+545 
-551 SRLFYGCTGLK
+551 
-562 EVHFIGTEEEWK
+562 
-574 AVSIGS
+574 
-580 DNDPLINAA
+580 
-589 ITYVKEPI
+589 
-597 SGSCGDNL
+597 
-605 TYKLDSAGLL
+605 
-615 TISGTGAMADYES
+615 MADYES

-668 GLTGVTMGSNVT
+668 GLTSVTMGSNVT

-685 AFRGCTGLT
+685 AFCGCTG
-694 GIVLPG
+694 
-700 SVTSIGE
+700 
-707 YAFSNCDSLTA
+707 LTA

-740 EIRYNARAAADL
+740 EIRYNARAAANL

-775 SVEKIPG
+775 SVEKIPS
-782 NLFSNCESLTSVTIG
+782 NLFCNCESLTSVTIG

-821 RAAECAEDSFD
+821 RAAECTEDSFG

-876 NRCMGLTSIK
+876 NRCTGLTSIK

-897 AFSGCT
+897 AFSGCMG
-903 SLADVYYGGTERQWN
+903 LADVYYGGSERQWN

-938 KETLVPPTAKPSYVG
+938 KETLVSPTAKPSYVG

-973 YRSGSKDGT
+973 YRSTTKDGT
-982 YTFLG
+982 YSFLG
-987 TTTAANY
+987 STANLNY
-994 TDSKANA
+994 TDSKADA
-1001 GYTYYYKV
+1001 GTTYYYKV
-1009 KALAADGTDSSFS
+1009 KAGIVNGVKSNSS

-1030 CARPVVKTDYWASTG
+1030 CARPVVKPSYVGASG
-1045 KPYIKWTAVAGAS
+1045 KPYIYWSAVDGANR
-1058 QYEVY
+1058 YYVY
-1063 RSGSKDGAYTL
+1063 RSTTKDGTYSF
-1074 LGTTTATNYTDNKAN
+1074 LGSTANLNYTDSKAD
-1089 AGYTYYYKVK
+1089 AGTTYYYKVK
-1099 AISKVKSAANSSLSA
+1099 AGIVNGVKSNS
-1114 AVAITCRCA
+1114 
-1123 RPVVTPDYL
+1123 
-1132 TSTGKPYIK
+1132 
-1141 WTAVAGVGQYEVY
+1141 
-1154 RSGSKDG
+1154 
-1161 TYTLLGTTTATNY
+1161 
-1174 TDNKANAGYT
+1174 
-1184 YYYKVKAISKVK
+1184 
-1196 SVANSS
+1196 
-1202 LSAAVAITCR
+1202 SAAVAITCR
-1212 CARPVVKTDYWAS
+1212 CARPVVKPSYVGAS
-1225 TGKPYIKWDAV
+1225 GKPYIYWSAVDGANRYYVYRSTTKDGTYSFLGSTANLNYTDSKADAGTTYYYKVKAGIVNGVKSNSSAAVAITCRCARPVVKPSYVGASGKPYIYWSAV
-1236 DGAGKYYIY
+1236 DGAGKYYVY
-1245 RSGTKNGT
+1245 RSTSKDGT
-1253 YTLLGTTT
+1253 YEYIGYTTK
-1261 ATNYTD
+1261 TNYTD

-1284 SALTMAKVYL
+1284 SVLTMAKVYL

-1409 LYEVRVPSAPAA
+1409 LYEVRVPSAPTA
-1421 YVECEFHDNATAAK
+1421 YVECEFHDNATTAK

-1457 VTFKEKEQPE
+1457 VTYKEKEQPE
-1467 SVASTDKLYRVQ
+1467 SAASTDKLYRAQ
-1479 EDAFAN
+1479 EGAFAN

-1499 SAAVAVTCRCARPVV
+1499 SAAVAITCRCARPVV
-1514 KTDYWASTG
+1514 KPSYVGASG
-1523 KPYIKWTAVAGAS
+1523 KPYIYWSAVDGANR
-1536 QYEVYRSGSKDGT
+1536 YYVYRSTTKDGT
-1549 YTLLGTTTAANYT
+1549 YSFLGSTANLNYT
-1562 DSKANAGYTYYYKV
+1562 DSKADAGTTYYYKV
-1576 KAISK
+1576 KAGIVNG
-1581 VKSTADSSLSAA
+1581 VKSNSSAA

-1614 KLTWNAVTG
+1614 RLTWNAVAG

-1633 EANGTFE
+1633 EANGIFE

-1666 AVSKVKSTANSA
+1666 AVSKVKNTANSA